1 MDADPRELD
10 LVREAITAR
19 VGGCCEWDPDAAERV
34 NRDRELAHWG
44 LTPRWIKAL
53 LIEHV
58 EAGGLVEQRVEERE
72 PWRNDHAYW
81 YRVNIPLE
89 DVPRPLFV
97 EVRLIRAGPT
107 LPVVHI
113 VNSHF

>member
-1 MDADPRELD
+1 MEAEPRELD
-10 LVREAITAR
+10 LVKEAIAAR
-19 VGGCCEWDPDAAERV
+19 VGGCCEWEADAVERV
-34 NRDRELAHWG
+34 NRDRELSHLG
-44 LTPRWIKAL
+44 LTPRLIKEL

-58 EAGGLVEQRVEERE
+58 EAGGLVEQRDEHRE
-72 PWRNDHAYW
+72 PWRDDHAYW
-81 YRVNIPLE
+81 YRVNLSIE

-97 EVRLIRAGPT
+97 ELRLMQAGPT